1 MNFFDE
7 LETLIRALESG
18 GIDYALCGG
27 VALAIHGAPRATQ
40 DIDLLLRPED
50 IDPLRTVAR
59 SCGFTL
65 ESFPMDFS
73 SGLTIQRFTKLI
85 EGQPLMLDVLFVAG
99 PLEKVWAD
107 RQIAAFQG
115 GKVRVVSREG
125 LIALKLAA
133 GRPQDVADIK
143 RLEELS
149 RG

>member
-7 LETLIRALESG
+7 LQAVLGALEAS

-40 DIDLLLRPED
+40 
-50 IDPLRTVAR
+50 
-59 SCGFTL
+59 
-65 ESFPMDFS
+65 
-73 SGLTIQRFTKLI
+73 
-85 EGQPLMLDVLFVAG
+85 
-99 PLEKVWAD
+99 
-107 RQIAAFQG
+107 
-115 GKVRVVSREG
+115 G

-133 GRPQDVADIK
+133 GRPQDVADVK